1 MSPPYHVRYSL
12 SRAGIVRSPADVQ
25 SIDVTVEL
33 DQIPSLLPDG
43 AYIMYI
49 EDVNDK
55 RAVHWTR
62 WPAAF
67 RPGFGK

>member
-1 MSPPYHVRYSL
+1 MTPSYHVRYSL
-12 SRAGIVRSPADVQ
+12 SRAGIVRSPSDVQ
-25 SIDVTVEL
+25 SIDVDAEL
-33 DQIPSLLPDG
+33 EKIPGLLPDG

-49 EDVNDK
+49 EDVVA
-55 RAVHWTR
+55 RRPVHWTR

>member
-1 MSPPYHVRYSL
+1 MSPSYHVRYSL

-25 SIDVTVEL
+25 SIDVAVEL
-33 DQIPSLLPDG
+33 EQIPAQLPEG

-62 WPAAF
+62 WPASF

>member
-1 MSPPYHVRYSL
+1 MSPTYHVRYSL

-25 SIDVTVEL
+25 SLDVDVEL
-33 DQIPSLLPDG
+33 DQIPGLLPDG